1 MVKGVMTM
9 MHEFLIEL
17 ADLLK
22 KHDASI
28 EWDCDDCSDMHGI
41 IGDKMVV
48 KVGKDKLDFP
58 GCWGIDA
65 YEASSAID

>member
-1 MVKGVMTM
+1 M
-9 MHEFLIEL
+9 MQEFLIEL

-28 EWDCDDCSDMHGI
+28 EWDCDDCSDLHGL

-48 KVGKDKLDFP
+48 TVGTDTLDFP
-58 GCWGIDA
+58 GCWDIDA
-65 YEASSAID
+65 DEVSNAID